1 MNRLILLALITLA
14 VQTSP
19 AQMLLSQDQSYTF
32 NFVNTD
38 LQDFGDGFSISPRGF
53 STFYTDAAKSSAGAT
68 YRLELFENDIS
79 GPAIATVNGSG
90 NLTATALNAWQDLNG
105 VARVTVTSGDVFFDA
120 LRVNAYVPDGFGT
133 QRFWTSPLVP
143 VPEPG
148 TVSLM
153 ALGAIGLLGWT
164 FQRRRR

>member
-1 MNRLILLALITLA
+1 MNRLILLALVLA
-14 VQTSP
+14 AQNSS
-19 AQMLLSQDQSYTF
+19 AQMLLLQDQSYTYS
-32 NFVNTD
+32 FVDTD

-68 YRLELFENDIS
+68 YRLELFENDVT

-133 QRFWTSPLVP
+133 QKLWTSDLVL

-153 ALGAIGLLGWT
+153 AIGAAGLLGWT
-164 FQRRRR
+164 LRRRRR